1 MNEKAYRTIAFA
13 GTGNIVIG
21 IVMIVVGTVAGILS
35 IIGGARLLKEKN
47 GLMF

>member
-1 MNEKAYRTIAFA
+1 M
-13 GTGNIVIG
+13 IG

>member
-1 MNEKAYRTIAFA
+1 MNEKAYRTMAFA

-47 GLMF
+47 GLIF

>member
-1 MNEKAYRTIAFA
+1 MKKHTDLWRLR
-13 GTGNIVIG
+13 
-21 IVMIVVGTVAGILS
+21 VMIVVGTVAGILS

>member
-1 MNEKAYRTIAFA
+1 MNEKAYRSMAFA

-35 IIGGARLLKEKN
+35 IIGGARLLKGKN
-47 GLMF
+47 GLML

>member
-1 MNEKAYRTIAFA
+1 MNEKAYRSMAFA

-35 IIGGARLLKEKN
+35 IIGGARRWKEKN